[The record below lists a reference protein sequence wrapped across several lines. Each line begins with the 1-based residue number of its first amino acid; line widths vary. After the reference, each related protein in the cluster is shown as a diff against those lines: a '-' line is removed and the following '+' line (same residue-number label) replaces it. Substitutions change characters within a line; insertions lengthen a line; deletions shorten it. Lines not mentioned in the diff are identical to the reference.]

1 VSAPPP
7 ILEGEAAEEYRRIG
21 ALLGP
26 PELISELDRHVLV
39 RFAVAWETWLD
50 AVREI
55 KTMSP
60 VVSSNGRLARN
71 PYLSVAKDAAIEMNW
86 CEMQLGLSPVARLRL
101 GHRVGS
107 DDEDDPWR
115 EFAPFR
121 VIDGGK

>member
-71 PYLSVAKDAAIEMNW
+71 PYLSVGGRGDRDELVRDAAWLIAG
-86 CEMQLGLSPVARLRL
+86 CPAAARPSR
-101 GHRVGS
+101 GVG
-107 DDEDDPWR
+107 
-115 EFAPFR
+115 
-121 VIDGGK
+121 